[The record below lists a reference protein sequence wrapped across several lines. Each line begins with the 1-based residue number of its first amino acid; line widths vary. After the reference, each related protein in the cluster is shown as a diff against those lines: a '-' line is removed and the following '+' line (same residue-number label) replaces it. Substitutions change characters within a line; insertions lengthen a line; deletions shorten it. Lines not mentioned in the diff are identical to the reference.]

1 MPEARVTLR
10 NASGLHAR
18 PAKIFAR
25 AAAEHA
31 ANVEVEK
38 GGRRVNAK
46 SVLSLLTLDCH
57 QGDEILIATEGEGA
71 EEALADLVA
80 LVDGGIGEDDHPE
93 GAPSG

>member
-1 MPEARVTLR
+1 MPEAAVTLR

-25 AAAEHA
+25 AAAAFA
-31 ANVEVEK
+31 AEISVEK

-57 QGDEILIATEGEGA
+57 QGDEILIAVEGEDADATLA
-71 EEALADLVA
+71 ELVA
-80 LVDGGIGEDDHPE
+80 LVGAGIGEGDHE
-93 GAPSG
+93 APST

>member
-1 MPEARVTLR
+1 MPETTVTLR

-31 ANVEVEK
+31 ADVNVEK
-38 GGRRVNAK
+38 DGRRVNAK

-57 QGDEILIATEGEGA
+57 QGDEIVISTDGDGADAALAELVGLVEAGLGEGD
-71 EEALADLVA
+71 E
-80 LVDGGIGEDDHPE
+80 GGTS
-93 GAPSG
+93 A

>member
-31 ANVEVEK
+31 GEVDVEK
-38 GGRRVNAK
+38 DDRRVNAK

-57 QGDEILIATEGEGA
+57 QGDEILIITGGESAEAT
-71 EEALADLVA
+71 LADLVA
-80 LVDGGIGEDDHPE
+80 LVEAGIGEGDE
-93 GAPSG
+93 RSSA

>member
-31 ANVEVEK
+31 AEVEVEK
-38 GGRRVNAK
+38 NDRRVNAK

-57 QGDEILIATEGEGA
+57 RGDEILIITGGEGA
-71 EEALADLVA
+71 ETTLADLVA
-80 LVDGGIGEDDHPE
+80 LVEAGIGE
-93 GAPSG
+93 GAEESPP